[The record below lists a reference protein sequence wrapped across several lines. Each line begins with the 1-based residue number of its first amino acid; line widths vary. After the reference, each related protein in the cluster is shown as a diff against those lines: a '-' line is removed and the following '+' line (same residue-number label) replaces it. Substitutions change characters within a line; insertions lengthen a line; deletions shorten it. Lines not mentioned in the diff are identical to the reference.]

1 MAMQASS
8 AELDEIGYHLLL
20 AEFDMLWSRRPLP
33 GDRQRMDQMM
43 RLIEAFEATRR
54 IASSA

>member
-1 MAMQASS
+1 MRASS
-8 AELDEIGYHLLL
+8 IELDEIGYHLLL

-33 GDRQRMDQMM
+33 GDRERMDQMM

-54 IASSA
+54 IAASA

>member
-1 MAMQASS
+1 MTMA
-8 AELDEIGYHLLL
+8 AEFDESEYGRLL
-20 AEFDMLWSRRPLP
+20 AEFDRLWSRAPRP
-33 GDRQRMDQMM
+33 GDRERMDQMM